1 MNIAITTWHS
11 DPNAGTFF
19 QLYGLYKYLESRGH
33 HVEVIDYKNLKD
45 DFIGRG
51 WYYYISQPIALLQRK
66 LKRWKTAKQMQSI
79 ERAFV
84 KELQIRDKRFKDM
97 YAEFVMTPCVRTDA
111 DFDKLNKRFDVFI
124 VGSDQIWNASMLNRR
139 YFLDY
144 VKPGKIKASYCP
156 SMGSGTVLKYQQK
169 VFQHYLK
176 SFDYIS
182 TREFKLK
189 EILSPLLSIPIQ
201 HLLDPSMLYPKDEY
215 LKIANLPEGIDA
227 NKYLLCYFMPRNE
240 FQADIARVYAKKRG
254 LKLVIMAMQAYTYQ
268 VEGAEIYASAGPR
281 EFVGLIANAAVVFT
295 SSFHCTI
302 FSIML
307 HKDLYV
313 FEQKFSSKTA
323 DINQRYVEQLETYGI
338 THRYIRYGH
347 QITEENQTP
356 IDYDKVE
363 SIFQQRLKESK
374 AFLNQ
379 FC

>member
-1 MNIAITTWHS
+1 MRIAITTWHS
-11 DPNAGTFF
+11 GPNAGTFF
-19 QLYGLYKYLESRGH
+19 QLYGLFMYLTSIGH
-33 HVEVIDYKNLKD
+33 HVEIVNYDHINKD
-45 DFIGRG
+45 FLHRG
-51 WYYYISQPIALLQRK
+51 WLYYASQPLALIRRK
-66 LKRWKTAKQMQSI
+66 M
-79 ERAFV
+79 ERRKYSKDMRKSELSFQ
-84 KELQIRDKRFKDM
+84 KELNLRTQRFEEM
-97 YAEFVMTPCVRTDA
+97 YRLMPLTEKVVTDE
-111 DFDKLNKRFDVFI
+111 DFDRLNNQFDIFI
-124 VGSDQIWNASMLNRR
+124 VGSDQVWNASMLNRR
-139 YFLDY
+139 YLLDY
-144 VKPGKIKASYCP
+144 VHSDKIKASYCP
-156 SMGSGTVLKYQQK
+156 SMGNGQVMKYQQK
-169 VFQHYLK
+169 VFQRYLK
-176 SFDYIS
+176 DFNYIS
-182 TREFKLK
+182 TRELKLK
-189 EILSPLLSIPIQ
+189 EILSKLLPKKIE
-201 HLLDPSMLYPKDEY
+201 HLLDPSMLYPREDY
-215 LKIANLPEGIDA
+215 LKMAHLPEEFTP
-227 NKYLLCYFMPRNE
+227 NSYLLCYFLPKNAL
-240 FQADIARVYAKKRG
+240 QAEQARQFAKEHN
-254 LKLVIMAMQAYTYQ
+254 LKLVVMAMDPYSFQ

-347 QITEENQTP
+347 QITEKNQTP